1 MRIYIASRFKGA
13 PENKKEI
20 EKLCSAVRAAG
31 MEDFHFIRDIENY
44 ESNFFST
51 GKELWDT
58 ARRYIAECDA
68 MLIDVSDSPSGGRL
82 VEAGIAYALDK
93 PIFIVVEN
101 GVTYKDF
108 YNGIAT
114 SIIPYDNVDDITG
127 QLKGFK
133 NGI

>member
-13 PENKKEI
+13 SDNKKDI

-31 MEDFHFIRDIENY
+31 MEDFYITRDIEHY

-51 GKELWDT
+51 PKELWDA
-58 ARRYIAECDA
+58 ARHYVTECDA

-93 PIFIVVEN
+93 PIFIIVKN
-101 GVTYKDF
+101 GVAYKDF

-114 SIIPYDNVDDITG
+114 LVIRYENIADITE
-127 QLKGFK
+127 QLISF
-133 NGI
+133 

>member
-1 MRIYIASRFKGA
+1 MRIYIAARFKGA
-13 PENKKEI
+13 SDNKNDI

-31 MEDFHFIRDIENY
+31 MEDFCFIRDIEHY

-51 GKELWDT
+51 PKELWDA

-68 MLIDVSDSPSGGRL
+68 ILIDVSDSPSGGRL

-93 PIFIVVEN
+93 PIYIIVKN
-101 GVTYKDF
+101 GVDYKDF

-114 SIIPYDNVDDITG
+114 SVIRYENVEDITE
-127 QLKGFK
+127 QLVSS
-133 NGI
+133 